1 MALPVLLVRL
11 ADPVAQ
17 AVLVLLVDLALQAVL
32 VDLALQAVLA
42 VLVVPADLVALAVM
56 AVELE
61 DLKEVAFVHYLPVF
75 EEELSVLP

>member
-17 AVLVLLVDLALQAVL
+17 AVLVLL